1 MPCVGAV
8 VSQEMIAPAVMA
20 AVPVVFTDARPLG
33 ISESVGRRFFFF
45 IMSFLRFTFPGFL
58 LAPFYF
64 SLSLRSPLSAV
75 LHWSPNFSF
84 DFSFACFNPLEK
96 FWQDNLS
103 ILEACRAVEA
113 QYSCDS
119 GHCDEET

>member
-1 MPCVGAV
+1 MNENPFP
-8 VSQEMIAPAVMA
+8 SLSS
-20 AVPVVFTDARPLG
+20 FSFFLFPLTPLS
-33 ISESVGRRFFFF
+33 I
-45 IMSFLRFTFPGFL
+45 
-58 LAPFYF
+58 
-64 SLSLRSPLSAV
+64 SLRSPLSAV